1 MDRLSDSRSAGS
13 SRSKKNKRL
22 PLPSQRTETD
32 SGDLLSIISG
42 GDSTASKKSARL
54 PLPSGGGG
62 EVDLLSHFSSEP
74 SGLLGTTA
82 STSGRSQ
89 TSRSSRRKNLP
100 LPSQG
105 GDSLDLLGSLTGG
118 ASLDY
123 VDDRKSQKSNSKKS
137 SSSRKK
143 LPLPS
148 QLDSSDL
155 LSNFLVPQDEPSSFM
170 SRQKGAHSL
179 APKFGGSNR
188 TLNDEGGE
196 QELLERLSNIS
207 SQSSKSK
214 RTLPKPSD
222 AGRGGDQTDL
232 LSLIQNDTETRSSN
246 GYQESNGNHD
256 SENQSE
262 NIVYDPVDSEDIDEE
277 YLTSPRDNI
286 KEAIDVL
293 SLLSGQEGAI
303 KPRVLTHR
311 GKYSDEGSS
320 EVQSEASHERA
331 ESKVSGHGYMSD
343 RSASTGISETRKKD
357 KVGSLDS
364 LAQSVQDGKSWNQ
377 NRAYF
382 LRTAK
387 MREKKANS
395 PLAKW
400 LPGGSMSSTN
410 QNPEPIISDAQ
421 IAENEMIEQLQLE
434 LEEARRTIRKHE
446 TKILSLQEG
455 WRSFWSDYDSFR
467 SHLDEVDA
475 ARESCME
482 EECER
487 VEAEI
492 AKERVHNEN
501 RMLKAV
507 LSRHNSMQLMEIE
520 ATQLNKSQSSGQFD
534 ARPRSVEVTQEYRA
548 NIEIQTDESFLRNCK
563 SAADIGSFVPRKIRE
578 KTLRPVDSKEAIEE
592 LINDEEQMAHL
603 DESEGILLPLPKGS
617 SETQIAIPF
626 RQHNR
631 DYKVDFIYRWC
642 QALMHDDF
650 SCSLY
655 KT

>member
-13 SRSKKNKRL
+13 SRSKRNKRL

-42 GDSTASKKSARL
+42 GDSTASKKSTRL
-54 PLPSGGGG
+54 PLPSGGG
-62 EVDLLSHFSSEP
+62 EVDLLSHFSSDP
-74 SGLLGTTA
+74 VLGSHTNR
-82 STSGRSQ
+82 STSGQSQ

-105 GDSLDLLGSLTGG
+105 GDSLDLLGSLTGNNG
-118 ASLDY
+118 GHNN
-123 VDDRKSQKSNSKKS
+123 DDRKSQKSNSKKS

-155 LSNFLVPQDEPSSFM
+155 LSNFLVPQDELPSYS
-170 SRQKGAHSL
+170 SRDSGRQKGGNHHSL

-188 TLNDEGGE
+188 LLNDEGGE
-196 QELLERLSNIS
+196 QELLERLSNFS

-214 RTLPKPSD
+214 RNLPKPSD
-222 AGRGGDQTDL
+222 AARGDSTDL

-246 GYQESNGNHD
+246 GYQESDGNNHD

-262 NIVYDPVDSEDIDEE
+262 NIVYDPVDSEDVDEE

-343 RSASTGISETRKKD
+343 RSASTGISETRKKE

-410 QNPEPIISDAQ
+410 QNAPEPIPMSDAQ

-446 TKILSLQEG
+446 TKILTLQ
-455 WRSFWSDYDSFR
+455 
-467 SHLDEVDA
+467 DEVDA

-501 RMLKAV
+501 RMLK
-507 LSRHNSMQLMEIE
+507 MQLMEIE
-520 ATQLNKSQSSGQFD
+520 STQMNTSKSSSQID
-534 ARPRSVEVTQEYRA
+534 TRPRSVEVTQEYRA

-578 KTLRPVDSKEAIEE
+578 KALRPVDSKEAIHE
-592 LINDEEQMAHL
+592 LIHDEEQMVHL
-603 DESEGILLPLPKGS
+603 DESEGILLPMPKGS

-626 RQHNR
+626 QHNNR

>member
-1 MDRLSDSRSAGS
+1 MDRLSDSRSAGGS

-42 GDSTASKKSARL
+42 GDSTNSKKSGRL

-74 SGLLGTTA
+74 SGLLGTTG

-155 LSNFLVPQDEPSSFM
+155 LSNFLVPQDEPSSFT
-170 SRQKGAHSL
+170 SRQKSAHSL

-222 AGRGGDQTDL
+222 VGRGGDQTDL

-410 QNPEPIISDAQ
+410 QNQSDQPVILSEAQ

-446 TKILSLQEG
+446 TKILSLQ
-455 WRSFWSDYDSFR
+455 
-467 SHLDEVDA
+467 DEVDA

-501 RMLKAV
+501 RMLK
-507 LSRHNSMQLMEIE
+507 MQLMEIE
-520 ATQLNKSQSSGQFD
+520 ATQLNKSQSSTQFD
-534 ARPRSVEVTQEYRA
+534 AGRPRSVEVTQEYRA

-592 LINDEEQMAHL
+592 LINDEEQMVHL

-626 RQHNR
+626 RQNNR

>member
-13 SRSKKNKRL
+13 SRSKNNKRL

-62 EVDLLSHFSSEP
+62 GVDLLSHFSSEP
-74 SGLLGTTA
+74 SGLPGTTA

-118 ASLDY
+118 TSLDY

-155 LSNFLVPQDEPSSFM
+155 LSNFLVTQDEPSSFI
-170 SRQKGAHSL
+170 SRQKNAHSL

-222 AGRGGDQTDL
+222 AGRGEDQTDL

-446 TKILSLQEG
+446 TKILTLQ
-455 WRSFWSDYDSFR
+455 
-467 SHLDEVDA
+467 DEVDA

-501 RMLKAV
+501 RMLK
-507 LSRHNSMQLMEIE
+507 MQLIEIE
-520 ATQLNKSQSSGQFD
+520 TTQLNKSQSSGQFD

-578 KTLRPVDSKEAIEE
+578 KKLRPVDSKEAIEE

-603 DESEGILLPLPKGS
+603 DDSEGILLPLPKGS

>member
-13 SRSKKNKRL
+13 SRSKSKRL
-22 PLPSQRTETD
+22 PLPSNRVEPD

-42 GDSTASKKSARL
+42 DSSTSKKSNRL
-54 PLPSGGGG
+54 PMPSGGG
-62 EVDLLSHFSSEP
+62 EVDLLSHFSETKSN
-74 SGLLGTTA
+74 SGL
-82 STSGRSQ
+82 SQ
-89 TSRSSRRKNLP
+89 TSRNSRRKNLP

-105 GDSLDLLGSLTGG
+105 GDSFDLLGSFTGG
-118 ASLDY
+118 LT
-123 VDDRKSQKSNSKKS
+123 DDRKSQKSNSKKS
-137 SSSRKK
+137 STSRKK

-148 QLDSSDL
+148 QMDSSDL
-155 LSNFLVPQDEPSSFM
+155 LSNFLDSDST
-170 SRQKGAHSL
+170 QKKL
-179 APKFGGSNR
+179 APKFRTAEHR

-196 QELLERLSNIS
+196 QELLERLSNFS

-214 RTLPKPSD
+214 RTLPRPSD
-222 AGRGGDQTDL
+222 APRDTDL
-232 LSLIQNDTETRSSN
+232 LNLIQNDTETRSSN
-246 GYQESNGNHD
+246 GYQESDGLRD

-262 NIVYDPVDSEDIDEE
+262 NIVYDPVDSEDVDEE
-277 YLTSPRDNI
+277 YLQSPRDNI

-331 ESKVSGHGYMSD
+331 DSKVSGHGYMSD
-343 RSASTGISETRKKD
+343 RSASTGISESKRKD
-357 KVGSLDS
+357 KIGSLDS

-410 QNPEPIISDAQ
+410 QNHEPVSQSAEQ

-446 TKILSLQEG
+446 SKILTLQ
-455 WRSFWSDYDSFR
+455 
-467 SHLDEVDA
+467 DEVDA

-501 RMLKAV
+501 RMLK
-507 LSRHNSMQLMEIE
+507 MQLMEIE
-520 ATQLNKSQSSGQFD
+520 ATQISDRRASLDFD
-534 ARPRSVEVTQEYRA
+534 TRPRSVEVTMEHRA

-578 KTLRPVDSKEAIEE
+578 KTIRHVDSKEAIEE
-592 LINDEEQMAHL
+592 MINDEETLAHL
-603 DESEGILLPLPKGS
+603 DESEGILLPMPKGS

-626 RQHNR
+626 RQTNR

>member
-42 GDSTASKKSARL
+42 GDSTTSKKSARL

-74 SGLLGTTA
+74 TGLLGTTVG

-105 GDSLDLLGSLTGG
+105 GDTIDLLGSLTGG

-148 QLDSSDL
+148 QMDSSDL
-155 LSNFLVPQDEPSSFM
+155 LSNFLVPQDEPSSFT

-222 AGRGGDQTDL
+222 VIGRGGSSVDQTDL

-410 QNPEPIISDAQ
+410 QNQAAEPVLSDAQ

-446 TKILSLQEG
+446 TKILSLQ
-455 WRSFWSDYDSFR
+455 
-467 SHLDEVDA
+467 DEVDA

-501 RMLKAV
+501 RMLK
-507 LSRHNSMQLMEIE
+507 MQLMEIE

>member
-155 LSNFLVPQDEPSSFM
+155 LSNFLVPQDEPSSFT

-446 TKILSLQEG
+446 TKILSLQ
-455 WRSFWSDYDSFR
+455 
-467 SHLDEVDA
+467 DEVDA

-501 RMLKAV
+501 RMLK
-507 LSRHNSMQLMEIE
+507 MQLMEIE